1 MVLEQ
6 RYRASERLG
15 CRVCGQHRSTQRHP
29 TKVVSF
35 EEEKLRC
42 RLRDIQAIANV
53 KVSSDPAVRNN
64 AIERFRGRYTKEI
77 VQVAKEN
84 LEGKVTFA
92 RTLLEEAE
100 EDLQK
105 LEPLL
110 TMLSDTV

>member
-1 MVLEQ
+1 M
-6 RYRASERLG
+6 
-15 CRVCGQHRSTQRHP
+15 
-29 TKVVSF
+29 
-35 EEEKLRC
+35 
-42 RLRDIQAIANV
+42 

-64 AIERFRGRYTKEI
+64 AIERFRGRDTKEI

-92 RTLLEEAE
+92 RTSLEEAE

-110 TMLSDTV
+110 TMLSVTV

>member
-1 MVLEQ
+1 M
-6 RYRASERLG
+6 
-15 CRVCGQHRSTQRHP
+15 
-29 TKVVSF
+29 
-35 EEEKLRC
+35 
-42 RLRDIQAIANV
+42 

-64 AIERFRGRYTKEI
+64 AIERFRGRDTKEI

-92 RTLLEEAE
+92 RPSLEEAE

>member
-1 MVLEQ
+1 M
-6 RYRASERLG
+6 
-15 CRVCGQHRSTQRHP
+15 
-29 TKVVSF
+29 
-35 EEEKLRC
+35 
-42 RLRDIQAIANV
+42 

-64 AIERFRGRYTKEI
+64 AIERFRGRDTKEI

>member
-1 MVLEQ
+1 M
-6 RYRASERLG
+6 
-15 CRVCGQHRSTQRHP
+15 
-29 TKVVSF
+29 
-35 EEEKLRC
+35 
-42 RLRDIQAIANV
+42 

-64 AIERFRGRYTKEI
+64 AIECFRGRDTKEI

-92 RTLLEEAE
+92 RSSLEEAE

>member
-1 MVLEQ
+1 M
-6 RYRASERLG
+6 
-15 CRVCGQHRSTQRHP
+15 
-29 TKVVSF
+29 
-35 EEEKLRC
+35 
-42 RLRDIQAIANV
+42 

-64 AIERFRGRYTKEI
+64 AIERFRGRDTKEI

-110 TMLSDTV
+110 TMLSDTVSPSRRKKWP